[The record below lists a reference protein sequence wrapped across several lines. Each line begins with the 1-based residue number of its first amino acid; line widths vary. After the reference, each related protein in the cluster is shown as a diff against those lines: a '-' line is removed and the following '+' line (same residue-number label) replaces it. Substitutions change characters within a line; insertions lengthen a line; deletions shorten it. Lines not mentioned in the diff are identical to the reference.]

1 MTDLAFGLDFGT
13 TNSLPAVV
21 ENGEIRLLAGEN
33 DRPYPSVVWYRGGD
47 IVIGSE
53 ARKHIE
59 SLSGGGASGF
69 VRSPKMRLRRDGPV
83 HVEGRMLDPVDI
95 VSEVLRHIRRE
106 AEKRR
111 DYRIERA
118 VMTVP
123 VDFGGSQRRA
133 LRMAARKAGIR
144 VIRFVHEPAA
154 ALYAHIRGKPDFRLE
169 LERLENRAALV
180 FDWGGGTLDLTVCRI
195 LGGMIMQVANHGN
208 SGIGGDQFDERLRN
222 FIRDK
227 HARKPKI
234 VDIAAREHPGAE
246 AMLLTQSELAKIRLS
261 KEDTARALGKDYIR
275 GSGDECDLAVDIT
288 RAELEDL
295 SSDLVGTGLGE
306 IDRVLKQAGL
316 DRLDIDLCLATG
328 GMVNM
333 PAIRDG
339 LVERFGARA
348 PKVSNQDSIIA
359 EGAAWIAH
367 DDLDIR
373 LSKPLE
379 VLVAGGPGRG
389 SWLPMVDTDFHLPVE
404 NQVALAENR
413 RFYCTD
419 PRDGKAAF
427 EFGKPRK
434 VGAAQPEDERET
446 LEVLTLPVDPT
457 ARPFLERLECQVQID
472 HDYIASATIRSDRNG
487 ESVSKEIHVLDFGLA
502 LPPTTAGSDGG

>member
-1 MTDLAFGLDFGT
+1 MTELAFGLDFGT

-21 ENGEIRLLAGEN
+21 ENDEIGLLAGEN

-47 IVIGSE
+47 IVVGRE
-53 ARKHIE
+53 AREHIE
-59 SLSGGGASGF
+59 SLSGGSALGF

-83 HVEGRMLDPVDI
+83 HVEGRTLDPVDV
-95 VSEVLRHIRRE
+95 VSEVLRHIVRE
-106 AEKRR
+106 AETRR
-111 DYRIERA
+111 NYRIESA

-123 VDFGGSQRRA
+123 VDFSGSQRRA
-133 LRMAARKAGIR
+133 LRIAARKAGIR

-154 ALYAHIRGKPDFRLE
+154 ALYAHIRGKSDFRLE
-169 LERLENRAALV
+169 LERLEGRAVLV

-195 LGGMIMQVANHGN
+195 LGGVIMQVANRGN
-208 SGIGGDQFDERLRN
+208 SEIGGDRFDERLRN

-227 HARKPKI
+227 HARKHNI
-234 VDIAAREHPGAE
+234 DDIAAREHPGAE
-246 AMLLTQSELAKIRLS
+246 AMLLTQSELVKIRLS
-261 KEDTARALGKDYIR
+261 TEDTARALGKDYVR

-288 RAELEDL
+288 RTELEDL
-295 SSDLVGTGLGE
+295 SRGLVGAGFEE
-306 IDRVLKQAGL
+306 IDRVLQQARL

-333 PAIRDG
+333 PAIRNG
-339 LVERFGARA
+339 LVERFGSRA
-348 PKVSNQDSIIA
+348 PRISNQDSIIA
-359 EGAAWIAH
+359 EGAAWIAY

-379 VLVAGGPGRG
+379 VLVAGGPSRG
-389 SWLPMVDTDFHLPVE
+389 SWLPMVDTDFQLPVE

-419 PRDGKAAF
+419 PQDGQAVF
-427 EFGKPRK
+427 EFGKPQK
-434 VGAAQPEDERET
+434 AGVAQPEDDRET

-472 HDYIASATIRSDRNG
+472 HDYIASVTIRSDRNG
-487 ESVSKEIHVLDFGLA
+487 ESVCREIHALEFGLV
-502 LPPTTAGSDGG
+502 LPPTTAERDDG